1 MGLISTRQSVLF
13 QDLWKPVVAAF
24 DTEGQSSDG
33 GVILLR
39 SLDQGIKL
47 TESLAGHFRDKRD
60 PDRILHPYLDS
71 FRQRV
76 YGLALGYPDCNDA
89 ERVGRDPC
97 LKMAC
102 DRSPLD
108 TDEDLGSQPTLSRF
122 ENSQDGRTLV
132 KVQRELESQVIKRL
146 SKRNRKAKLVT
157 IDLDPSCDPTHGQQA
172 FSFFHGHYDT
182 SCFLPQFGFL
192 SIDRQPEQYLF
203 HARLRPGNA
212 RCYRGAIPLL
222 RRIVPELRKRFPKAT
237 IRVRLDGGFSNPML
251 FDVLDELKVQ
261 YVVGM
266 KGNSVLD
273 TFAEDFMTA
282 ARELTE
288 KSGETEA
295 VFGEAQYGAKSW
307 TRNRRVVIKAE
318 VVQYPG
324 REPKDNTR
332 FVITNFRHS
341 AKTVYEIYRLRGDA
355 ENRIKEA
362 KHLDSDRTSC
372 TRFLPNQLRLI
383 MAATALALYQELR
396 WRLRYTVAA
405 RAQVERLQL
414 MLMKIGARVVES
426 VRRIVLHFPVHHPW
440 PDLWRSAARAVGAT
454 AT

>member
-1 MGLISTRQSVLF
+1 M
-13 QDLWKPVVAAF
+13 
-24 DTEGQSSDG
+24 
-33 GVILLR
+33 
-39 SLDQGIKL
+39 
-47 TESLAGHFRDKRD
+47 
-60 PDRILHPYLDS
+60 
-71 FRQRV
+71 
-76 YGLALGYPDCNDA
+76 
-89 ERVGRDPC
+89 
-97 LKMAC
+97 
-102 DRSPLD
+102 
-108 TDEDLGSQPTLSRF
+108 
-122 ENSQDGRTLV
+122 
-132 KVQRELESQVIKRL
+132 
-146 SKRNRKAKLVT
+146 T

-182 SCFLPQFGFL
+182 SCFLPQFGFI
-192 SIDRQPEQYLF
+192 SIDSQPEQYLF

-288 KSGETEA
+288 KSGETET

-440 PDLWRSAARAVGAT
+440 PNLWRSAARAVGAT